1 MKQIEVVAALI
12 ERGGKFLA
20 CQRPAHKARGL
31 LWEFPGGKVEP
42 GETRA
47 QAIVREC
54 REELGLSLACLG
66 EVMDVTHEYPD
77 LTVHLTL
84 MHCRAGD
91 EPLQLLEHADARYV
105 TLDEAERLAYCP
117 ADQAFLQEI
126 RRREKEE
133 RKPMDHAAKA
143 RALFLSGYNCAQS
156 VVGAFAEEIGLPM
169 DTLMRLTSSFGG
181 GMGGMR
187 DACGAV
193 TGMFMVAGLLYGY
206 EEPGDDEEK
215 KAHYARVRS
224 LAEGF
229 KAKYDTIICRDLLAS
244 LPGKLKSD
252 PSPRTAEYYKV
263 RPCVRFVEHAA
274 GLLEQLLNEG

>member
-1 MKQIEVVAALI
+1 
-12 ERGGKFLA
+12 
-20 CQRPAHKARGL
+20 
-31 LWEFPGGKVEP
+31 
-42 GETRA
+42 
-47 QAIVREC
+47 
-54 REELGLSLACLG
+54 
-66 EVMDVTHEYPD
+66 
-77 LTVHLTL
+77 
-84 MHCRAGD
+84 
-91 EPLQLLEHADARYV
+91 
-105 TLDEAERLAYCP
+105 
-117 ADQAFLQEI
+117 
-126 RRREKEE
+126 
-133 RKPMDHAAKA
+133 MDHAAKA

-244 LPGKLKSD
+244 LPGKLQSD
-252 PSPRTAEYYKV
+252 PLPRTAEYYKT
-263 RPCVRFVEHAA
+263 RPCALYVEEAA
-274 GLLEQLLNEG
+274 GLVEQMIREAE